1 MQHQDKHSV
10 PAGLINEL
18 RRIVGDRHVSES
30 RTAAE
35 LYSYDASLAKGAPGA
50 VVFPADSAETARVVK
65 ATARS
70 GVPFVPRGFGTNLS
84 GGTVLPYGGL
94 TICLSRLN
102 RILGINPRNRT
113 AVVQPGVTNLELQ
126 NALAPLGFFYAPD
139 PASQKVA
146 TLAGNVG
153 ENSGGPRCLKY
164 GVTTNHVLGLEVILS
179 DGEVL
184 QLGGAAHDPPG
195 YDLRALIIGSEGTLA
210 VVTEITVRIMP
221 TPEKVM
227 TQLVVYND
235 VAAAA
240 RSVADIIA
248 AGILPAT
255 LEMMDAPII
264 RAVEDSIACGYPRD
278 AAAVLIIEV
287 EGPVAGLE
295 KQAERIRTICL
306 DNHCREV
313 RDAGTAVERSRL
325 WEGRR
330 GAFGAVARLAPNY
343 LVNDGTVPRTLLPEA
358 LARVAAIVTKHGFE
372 HGNVFHAGDGNLHPL
387 ILFDSRDPDQLK
399 RVHAAGW

>member
-1 MQHQDKHSV
+1 MVSRE
-10 PAGLINEL
+10 LIGEL

-30 RTAAE
+30 RIASE
-35 LYSYDASLAKGAPGA
+35 LYSYDGSLAKGAPGA
-50 VVFPADSAETARVVK
+50 VVFPADARETAKVVK
-65 ATARS
+65 AAARA
-70 GVPFVPRGFGTNLS
+70 GIPFVPRGFGTNLS
-84 GGTVLPYGGL
+84 GGTVLPHGGL

-102 RILGINPRNRT
+102 RILGINPQNRT

-139 PASQKVA
+139 PASQRVA

-164 GVTTNHVLGLEVILS
+164 GVTTNHVLGLEMVLS
-179 DGEVL
+179 DGAVVR
-184 QLGGAAHDPPG
+184 LGGAAHDPPG

-221 TPEKVM
+221 RPEKVL
-227 TQLVVYND
+227 TQLVVYD
-235 VAAAA
+235 AVEDAA
-240 RSVADIIA
+240 RSVAGIIA
-248 AGILPAT
+248 AGIVPAT

-287 EGPVAGLE
+287 EGPAAGLTR
-295 KQAERIRTICL
+295 QADRIREICTA
-306 DNHCREV
+306 NGCREV
-313 RDAGTAVERSRL
+313 RDAADAQARNRL

-343 LVNDGTVPRTLLPEA
+343 LVNDCTVPRTRLPEA
-358 LARVAAIVTKHGFE
+358 LAHVASHRRRNT
-372 HGNVFHAGDGNLHPL
+372 
-387 ILFDSRDPDQLK
+387 DSSTATCSTPATATCTR
-399 RVHAAGW
+399 

>member
-1 MQHQDKHSV
+1 M
-10 PAGLINEL
+10 
-18 RRIVGDRHVSES
+18 
-30 RTAAE
+30 
-35 LYSYDASLAKGAPGA
+35 
-50 VVFPADSAETARVVK
+50 
-65 ATARS
+65 
-70 GVPFVPRGFGTNLS
+70 
-84 GGTVLPYGGL
+84 
-94 TICLSRLN
+94 
-102 RILGINPRNRT
+102 
-113 AVVQPGVTNLELQ
+113 TNLELQ

-146 TLAGNVG
+146 TLGGNVG

-164 GVTTNHVLGLEVILS
+164 GVTTNHVLGLEVVLA

-184 QLGGAAHDPPG
+184 RLGGAAHDPPG
-195 YDLRALIIGSEGTLA
+195 YDLRALLIGSEGTLA
-210 VVTEITVRIMP
+210 VVTEVTVRIMP
-221 TPEKVM
+221 KPEKVM
-227 TQLVVYND
+227 TQLVVYDD

-287 EGPVAGLE
+287 EGPARRAW
-295 KQAERIRTICL
+295 KNRPSASATICM
-306 DNHCREV
+306 DNDCREV
-313 RDAGTAVERSRL
+313 RDAASAEERSRL

-343 LVNDGTVPRTLLPEA
+343 LVNDCTVPRTLLPEGLGA
-358 LARVAAIVTKHGFE
+358 GRGHREAPRLRARQR
-372 HGNVFHAGDGNLHPL
+372 L
-387 ILFDSRDPDQLK
+387 SR
-399 RVHAAGW
+399 R